1 MIWLSKQLCSVSFP
15 PFSFSF
21 SFFFQS
27 SHYARKPTKLPLC
40 NIGWISKNIQ
50 LKTAY
55 YSILDTTICH
65 SCGLA
70 YHQTSGV
77 FTLSGVSGSS
87 IFVQGN
93 VLGKYGL
100 LTWHLSKATL
110 ALGRNTTGWSKGC
123 ALALVMTWEMIYAL
137 GSTYKCQ
144 HQLDTLTHSLLRD
157 MDLDCLFSTYK
168 NICIS
173 QQEQK

>member
-1 MIWLSKQLCSVSFP
+1 MILAQNNCVVWVSRHFLVL
-15 PFSFSF
+15 F
-21 SFFFQS
+21 SFFQS
-27 SHYARKPTKLPLC
+27 IHYARITTKLPLC

-110 ALGRNTTGWSKGC
+110 ALGRNTTGWSKGYT
-123 ALALVMTWEMIYAL
+123 LALVMTGEMFSAL

-144 HQLDTLTHSLLRD
+144 HQLDTLTHFLLHAKG
-157 MDLDCLFSTYK
+157 LDCLFSTYK
-168 NICIS
+168 NIRIC
-173 QQEQK
+173 QHNQK